1 MAVSIERLLRLTAD
15 YHSFCGEDAAKE
27 NNLPGSDEMSM
38 EELDSVAAA
47 GAQIN
52 RPEEAPD
59 NHAIPRRN

>member
-52 RPEEAPD
+52 RPE
-59 NHAIPRRN
+59 